1 MKNFISLVVFLIFPF
16 LSVAQLNKGK
26 VLDAAGNAI
35 SEVTISSG
43 NQIVSSALDGTF
55 SINATIGDK
64 ITFSKLNFETITT
77 KVSKDMTIQLFEN
90 KPNLLS
96 EIVVV
101 GYGTKKIGSITGSV
115 SQIKAVDILKT
126 PSQNAIQAIQGRAAG
141 INIVTNDEP
150 GANPSIRIRGL
161 GTLMGGRDPLYII
174 DGIESSSLNGLSSNE
189 IATLDILKDASSLA
203 IYGQKGSNGVIV
215 VTTKKGKGTIKVTY
229 DAYYGQKFIQR
240 KVRMSDSYRYAYY
253 NNTALGSSSYFNFEQ
268 PNNTNWLNEITSNGE
283 VSSNHISL
291 SGGNETANYYFSATN
306 YKEKGILNGTQF
318 ERTNVNSRNEFK
330 VLDNILKISPS
341 INLSIVNNTPKPLSA
356 FTNAYKQSP
365 IVPVRFENGR
375 WGVPLRNVDTGVIDI
390 NGSDRF
396 NNVGNPA
403 AQLYYTNEQNK
414 NVTLFGSIG
423 AELKILQNL
432 KFNSN
437 FGATFDWSRGFTF
450 TPSRDIFLSQN
461 ATAEIA
467 NYPLS
472 SPINSLNQRR
482 GSSYRW
488 NWDNYFTYKKNFEK
502 SELTAIAGMSR
513 TTSNVSENLSGTRWN
528 VPEQSNYWSLDLS
541 TYNSE
546 VAPGSVVG
554 NSNATPIVS
563 IAYFGRL
570 EYEYDSKYLFSAS
583 VRREGISSFN
593 ESKRWGIFPAVSGG
607 WVISKENFMENNP
620 YFSYLKLRGGYGEVG
635 NGNTLNSLNIP
646 IFAPGYNYAFGT
658 NQNIYPGN
666 DQPYQVDPNL
676 TWETMKEIDFG
687 LDFTTFKN
695 RLSGSID
702 VYDRKSS
709 DVILPVTLPS
719 VLSPG
724 YVTVNTGDVSNKGAE
739 LSLKWTGE
747 INKNLSYWISGNYSY
762 NINELTNVDNAY
774 FSEYIG
780 GSINNGQWT
789 KKVLVGEAL
798 GSFYVYQ
805 VMG

>member
-1 MKNFISLVVFLIFPF
+1 MKNFISLVVFLILPF
-16 LSVAQLNKGK
+16 LSIAQLNKGK

-43 NQIVSSALDGTF
+43 NQIVSSALDGNF

-115 SQIKAVDILKT
+115 SQIKAADILKT

-403 AQLYYTNEQNK
+403 AQLFYTNEQNK

-472 SPINSLNQRR
+472 SPINTLNQRR

-488 NWDNYFTYKKNFEK
+488 NWDNYFTYKKNFDK
-502 SELTAIAGMSR
+502 SELTVIAGMSR
-513 TTSNVSENLSGTRWN
+513 ATSNVSENLSGTRWN

-546 VAPGSVVG
+546 VAPGSVVS

-563 IAYFGRL
+563 IAYFGRV
-570 EYEYDSKYLFSAS
+570 EYEFDSKYLFSAS

-593 ESKRWGIFPAVSGG
+593 ESKRWGIFPAVSG
-607 WVISKENFMENNP
+607 
-620 YFSYLKLRGGYGEVG
+620 
-635 NGNTLNSLNIP
+635 
-646 IFAPGYNYAFGT
+646 
-658 NQNIYPGN
+658 
-666 DQPYQVDPNL
+666 
-676 TWETMKEIDFG
+676 
-687 LDFTTFKN
+687 
-695 RLSGSID
+695 
-702 VYDRKSS
+702 
-709 DVILPVTLPS
+709 
-719 VLSPG
+719 
-724 YVTVNTGDVSNKGAE
+724 
-739 LSLKWTGE
+739 
-747 INKNLSYWISGNYSY
+747 
-762 NINELTNVDNAY
+762 
-774 FSEYIG
+774 
-780 GSINNGQWT
+780 
-789 KKVLVGEAL
+789 
-798 GSFYVYQ
+798 
-805 VMG
+805 